1 MSGHVEIR
9 EHRMGLD
16 LEDFIR
22 VQYDIFRNDP
32 AYIPPLEMELRD
44 RLTPGKNP
52 LFEHAEGTLF
62 TAWRGGKLVGRCSA
76 QIDREHL
83 RVHQDETGFFGFLDT
98 IDDAD
103 VAHRLLA
110 SAESWL
116 KARGMKRV
124 RGPFSLTINEE
135 SGVLIDGFEHP
146 PVLMMP
152 HSTRYQAGL
161 IESYGYEKV
170 QDLYAWKYVVAE
182 PPPRAAK
189 AHADMMALPEVRFR
203 SVDKSRM
210 RQEVDTLVE
219 IFNDA
224 WSENWGFVP
233 ATEAEV
239 AKMAQ
244 DFKLLLDPD
253 LAFFAEVEGREV
265 GMVVCIPN
273 LNEAARDLNGKIFPF
288 GWAKLLYR
296 LKVKGTSS
304 ARLVLLGLRQEMRA
318 KKRYGAL
325 STAMYAELAYR
336 GMKKPQYKWAELSWT
351 LEDNRPINLGIKAM
365 RAQIYKTYRVYE
377 KAL

>member
-1 MSGHVEIR
+1 MSGAVEIR

-98 IDDAD
+98 IDDAA
-103 VAHRLLA
+103 VAHRLLE

-116 KARGMKRV
+116 RARGMKRV

-170 QDLYAWKYVVAE
+170 QDLFAWKYVVEE

-210 RQEVDTLVE
+210 RAEVDTLVE

-239 AKMAQ
+239 AKMAA

-273 LNEAARDLNGKIFPF
+273 LNEAAHDLNGKLFPF

-296 LKVKGTSS
+296 LKVQGTSS
-304 ARLVLLGLRQEMRA
+304 ARLILLGLRQEMRA

-365 RAQIYKTYRVYE
+365 RGKVYKTYRVYE

>member
-1 MSGHVEIR
+1 MSGNVEIR

-170 QDLYAWKYVVAE
+170 QDLYAWKYLVAE

-273 LNEAARDLNGKIFPF
+273 LNEAARDLNGKLFPF

-304 ARLVLLGLRQEMRA
+304 ARLVLLGLRKDMRA

>member
-1 MSGHVEIR
+1 MSGNVEIR

-161 IESYGYEKV
+161 IESYGYEKA

-273 LNEAARDLNGKIFPF
+273 LNEAARDLNGKLFPF

-304 ARLVLLGLRQEMRA
+304 ARLVLLGLRKDMRA

>member
-1 MSGHVEIR
+1 MSSNVEIR

-161 IESYGYEKV
+161 IESYGYEKA

-273 LNEAARDLNGKIFPF
+273 LNEAARDLNGKLFPF

-304 ARLVLLGLRQEMRA
+304 ARLVLLGLRKDMRA

>member
-1 MSGHVEIR
+1 MSGNVEIR

-170 QDLYAWKYVVAE
+170 QDLYAWKYVVEE

-318 KKRYGAL
+318 KKRYGGL

-365 RAQIYKTYRVYE
+365 RGKIYKTYRVYE

>member
-1 MSGHVEIR
+1 MSTNVEIR

-273 LNEAARDLNGKIFPF
+273 LNEAARDLNGKLFPF

-304 ARLVLLGLRQEMRA
+304 ARLVLLGLRKDMRA

>member
-1 MSGHVEIR
+1 MSGNVEIR

-161 IESYGYEKV
+161 IESYGYEKA

-273 LNEAARDLNGKIFPF
+273 LNEAARDLNGKLFPF

-304 ARLVLLGLRQEMRA
+304 ARLVLLGLRKDMRA

-336 GMKKPQYKWAELSWT
+336 GMKKQQYKWAELSWT

>member
-1 MSGHVEIR
+1 MSGNVEIR

-32 AYIPPLEMELRD
+32 AYIPPLELELRD

-83 RVHQDETGFFGFLDT
+83 AAHKDETGFFGFLDT

-273 LNEAARDLNGKIFPF
+273 LNEAARDLNGKLFPF

-304 ARLVLLGLRQEMRA
+304 ARLVLLGLRKDMRA

>member
-1 MSGHVEIR
+1 MSAPVEIR

-16 LEDFIR
+16 LDDFIR
-22 VQYDIFRNDP
+22 VQYDIFRDDP
-32 AYIPPLEMELRD
+32 AYVPPLELELRD

-62 TAWRGGKLVGRCSA
+62 TAWRDGKIVGRCSA

-83 RVHQDETGFFGFLDT
+83 RVHQDDTGFFGFLDT
-98 IDDAD
+98 IDDAT
-103 VAHRLLA
+103 VAHRLLE

-116 KARGMKRV
+116 RARGMKRV

-146 PVLMMP
+146 PVIMMP

-161 IESYGYEKV
+161 IESYGFQKV
-170 QDLYAWKYVVAE
+170 QDLYAWKYVVEA

-210 RQEVDTLVE
+210 RVEVDTLVE

-239 AKMAQ
+239 AKMAA

-273 LNEAARDLNGKIFPF
+273 LNEAAYDLNGKLLPF

-304 ARLVLLGLRQEMRA
+304 ARLILLGLRREMRA

-365 RAQIYKTYRVYE
+365 RAKVYKTYRVYE

>member
-1 MSGHVEIR
+1 
-9 EHRMGLD
+9 
-16 LEDFIR
+16 
-22 VQYDIFRNDP
+22 
-32 AYIPPLEMELRD
+32 
-44 RLTPGKNP
+44 
-52 LFEHAEGTLF
+52 
-62 TAWRGGKLVGRCSA
+62 VGRCSA

-273 LNEAARDLNGKIFPF
+273 LNEAARDLNGKLFPF

-304 ARLVLLGLRQEMRA
+304 ARLVLLGLRKDMRA

>member
-1 MSGHVEIR
+1 MSANVEIR

-273 LNEAARDLNGKIFPF
+273 LNEAARDLNGKLFPF

-304 ARLVLLGLRQEMRA
+304 ARLVLLGLRKDMRA

>member
-1 MSGHVEIR
+1 MSANVEIR

-98 IDDAD
+98 IDDPT
-103 VAHRLLA
+103 VAQRLLA

-116 KARGMKRV
+116 RARGMKRV

-152 HSTRYQAGL
+152 HHTRYQAGL
-161 IESYGYEKV
+161 IESYGYQKV
-170 QDLYAWKYVVAE
+170 QDLFAWKYVVEE

-189 AHADMMALPEVRFR
+189 AHADMVALPEMRFR

-224 WSENWGFVP
+224 WRDNWGFVP

-265 GMVVCIPN
+265 GMVVCMPN
-273 LNEAARDLNGKIFPF
+273 LNEAAHDLNGKLLPF

-296 LKVKGTSS
+296 LKVQGTSS
-304 ARLVLLGLRQEMRA
+304 ARLVLLGLRQEMRN

-351 LEDNRPINLGIKAM
+351 LEDNRAINLGIKAM
-365 RAQIYKTYRVYE
+365 RGKIYKTYRVYE

>member
-1 MSGHVEIR
+1 MSGNVEIR

-273 LNEAARDLNGKIFPF
+273 LNEAARDLNGKLFPF

-304 ARLVLLGLRQEMRA
+304 ARLVLLGLRKDMRA

>member
-1 MSGHVEIR
+1 MTSNVEIR

-273 LNEAARDLNGKIFPF
+273 LNEAARDLNGKLFPF

-304 ARLVLLGLRQEMRA
+304 ARLVLLGLRKDMRA

>member
-1 MSGHVEIR
+1 MSSNVEIR

-273 LNEAARDLNGKIFPF
+273 LNEAARDLNGKLFPF

-304 ARLVLLGLRQEMRA
+304 ARLVLLGLRKDMRA

>member
-1 MSGHVEIR
+1 MSSNVEIR

-170 QDLYAWKYVVAE
+170 QDLYAWKYVVEE

-304 ARLVLLGLRQEMRA
+304 ARLVLLGLRKDMRA

-365 RAQIYKTYRVYE
+365 RGKIYKTYRVYE